1 MSIESSFKFPP
12 TNIRFRAAIEADQST
27 INAIIREASINPM
40 GLKWEHFL
48 LAVDDTTG
56 EVVGAA
62 QIKRHGDGSH
72 ELASVATRPD
82 YQKRGIAGAIIQK
95 LITQHRSA
103 TTAPLY
109 LTCAS
114 PLRSF
119 YERFGFRAIEPDQMP
134 RYFKRLSRL
143 TRWLALFTERKL
155 LVMQWETPE

>member
-1 MSIESSFKFPP
+1 MSTETSPTIPP
-12 TNIRFRAAIEADQST
+12 AAIRFRAATAADQPT
-27 INAIIREASINPM
+27 INALIREASINPM

-56 EVVGAA
+56 EVVGTG

-82 YQKRGIAGAIIQK
+82 YQKRGIAGAIIRK
-95 LITQHRSA
+95 FITQHRSA

-114 PLRSF
+114 PLRAF
-119 YERFGFRAIEPDQMP
+119 YEPFGFRVIDHDQMP
-134 RYFKRLSRL
+134 RYFKRLSRVAGWL
-143 TRWLALFTERKL
+143 TLFTERKL
-155 LVMQWETPE
+155 LVMKWETSE